1 MGWGQSNI
9 AHSSSA
15 NRRGDRRGW
24 RAAQKRGVS
33 LGARGGCACRQ
44 GEDGIMTDIVTT
56 EWSMGRG
63 SRQVEGGGRGRAQ
76 LVE

>member
-1 MGWGQSNI
+1 M
-9 AHSSSA
+9 SSGTGGGE
-15 NRRGDRRGW
+15 RG
-24 RAAQKRGVS
+24 AY
-33 LGARGGCACRQ
+33 RQ

-63 SRQVEGGGRGRAQ
+63 SRQGEGGGRGRAQ